1 MRNLRSPGRSSA
13 RWFALALI
21 VTSISCQTTRGE
33 LVPFTEAQRLR
44 YELGEGELRSLQYYL
59 SDRIVLE
66 RVASEGKGK
75 VDRGRL
81 IVRSGTTIRQVVVE
95 SGTRGAVEPAARIGP
110 LEDGGYAFEVS
121 FERGAP
127 LRFAAARDGTY
138 SLAGRGRS
146 SFRLG
151 WSRSPRAPVEFDGA
165 KWTVVAGADSHLLI
179 ERNALGK
186 LVRTRRVLRGVRAPG
201 AR

>member
-1 MRNLRSPGRSSA
+1 M

-21 VTSISCQTTRGE
+21 VISISCQTTRGE
-33 LVPFTEAQRLR
+33 LVPFTESQRLR

-66 RVASEGKGK
+66 RVASAGTGK

-81 IVRSGTTIRQVVVE
+81 IVRSGTTIQQVVVE
-95 SGTRGAVEPAARIGP
+95 SGTRGAVEPTARIGP
-110 LEDGGYAFEVS
+110 FGAGDFAFEIS

-138 SLAGRGRS
+138 SLAGRNRGGFPFGRS
-146 SFRLG
+146 K
-151 WSRSPRAPVEFDGA
+151 PRAHVEFDGA
-165 KWTVVAGADSHLLI
+165 KWTVVAGANSHLLI
-179 ERNALGK
+179 ERDALGK
-186 LVRTRRVLRGVRAPG
+186 LVRTRRVLPGVRAPG